1 MHDPDFPHT
10 PGDVT
15 LETKDRTAGG
25 EARDHARPGRPSLD
39 DFKSS
44 VKEFAQRLPDQIG
57 KAFESLQARVNAITV
72 QVDDETQRKIDSLV
86 EAGIFKNRSD
96 SAAYLIHEGIKSRSE
111 VFVAIDAKVAEIERL
126 RSDMRALL
134 AEGHDPTRVP

>member
-1 MHDPDFPHT
+1 MHDPDLPHA

-15 LETKDRTAGG
+15 LETRDRGEGRDQTRAGRSPL
-25 EARDHARPGRPSLD
+25 E

-44 VKEFAQRLPDQIG
+44 VREFAQRLPDQIG
-57 KAFESLQARVNAITV
+57 KAFESLQSRVNAITV

-96 SAAYLIHEGIKSRSE
+96 SAAYLIHEGIKARSE
-111 VFVAIDAKVAEIERL
+111 VFGAIDAKIAEIERL
-126 RSDMRALL
+126 RSDMRAII
-134 AEGHDPTRVP
+134 ADPSDSPRQP